1 MDSCILTRAVKEI
14 VVNSTV
20 NTEQG
25 MDARDVEARL
35 LMRCTQVARGASASA
50 QDGREANV
58 FRLAS
63 LMADRDF
70 SAAYRRLM
78 RASQLYFEQH
88 PDERL
93 DPEDVVRKG
102 WVVSLP
108 RLRDMLREQLRREG
122 LVA

>member
-1 MDSCILTRAVKEI
+1 
-14 VVNSTV
+14 
-20 NTEQG
+20 
-25 MDARDVEARL
+25 MDARDAEARL
-35 LMRCTQVARGASASA
+35 LARCAEVARGTFVSA

-63 LMADRDF
+63 LMADRQF
-70 SAAYRRLM
+70 STAYRRLM
-78 RASQLYFEQH
+78 AASQGYFAQH

-108 RLRDMLREQLRREG
+108 RLRDMLREQLLREG

>member
-1 MDSCILTRAVKEI
+1 VG
-14 VVNSTV
+14 STV
-20 NTEQG
+20 DMEPG
-25 MDARDVEARL
+25 MEARDTEARL
-35 LMRCTQVARGASASA
+35 LARCAEVARGTLVSA
-50 QDGREANV
+50 QDSREANV

-63 LMADRDF
+63 LMADRQF

-78 RASQLYFEQH
+78 AASQGYFDQH
-88 PDERL
+88 PGERL